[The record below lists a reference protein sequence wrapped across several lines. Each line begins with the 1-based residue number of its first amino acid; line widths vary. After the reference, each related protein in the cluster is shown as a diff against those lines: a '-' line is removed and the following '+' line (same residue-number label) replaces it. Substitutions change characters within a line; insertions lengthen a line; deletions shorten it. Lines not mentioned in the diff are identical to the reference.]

1 MDITSATAKV
11 AALQATPDRQ
21 SGKDLPEA
29 AASTPPPPKPVDVQA
44 AAAQIQK
51 FLSQSSLQLEFVVDE
66 GSGRTI
72 IRVSDPETGQTIRQ
86 IPPEEILKLAALAK
100 NQGATI
106 FSAVA

>member
-1 MDITSATAKV
+1 MDITSATAQV
-11 AALQATPDRQ
+11 AALKATPIRQ
-21 SGKDLPEA
+21 SGNTVPESGTA
-29 AASTPPPPKPVDVQA
+29 APPPPKPVDLQA
-44 AAAQIQK
+44 AAAKIQS
-51 FLSQSSLQLEFVVDE
+51 FLSQSSLQLEFVIDE

-72 IRVSDPETGQTIRQ
+72 IRVSDPETGETIRQ

>member
-1 MDITSATAKV
+1 MDISSATAQV
-11 AALQATPDRQ
+11 AVLQATPNRQ
-21 SGKDLPEA
+21 SGNTVPDSGTPA
-29 AASTPPPPKPVDVQA
+29 PPPPKPADLQA

-100 NQGATI
+100 NQGGTI
-106 FSAVA
+106 FSAIA